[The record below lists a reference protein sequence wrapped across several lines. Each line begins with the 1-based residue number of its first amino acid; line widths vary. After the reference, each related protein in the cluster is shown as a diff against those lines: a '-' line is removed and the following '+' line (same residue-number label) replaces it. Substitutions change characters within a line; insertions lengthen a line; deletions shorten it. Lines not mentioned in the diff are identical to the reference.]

1 MLKNI
6 SKTLVGSTPLLLWSG
21 RGYHIIIPV
30 QITES
35 LERFEDFEGLTKK
48 PSEDLLKFAKD
59 HLSFN
64 KADSANNP
72 AFKSCLLRVPHTFN
86 SKCFDEG
93 KDPEVK
99 VVQQY
104 DFSKPLP
111 KPDDLLVEFM
121 TFLADK
127 KLKSEIEDEKR
138 KRDQNRFP
146 TNNKNQSINI
156 PYVEKLLEIG
166 IEDYRKSAVS
176 LIIVPYFVN
185 VLRLSDEE
193 SYYRTRDWIL
203 KCHAIKPLEPS
214 ISYFENLITMTE
226 FLF

>member
-1 MLKNI
+1 LELFYYFDVLK
-6 SKTLVGSTPLLLWSG
+6 
-21 RGYHIIIPV
+21 
-30 QITES
+30 
-35 LERFEDFEGLTKK
+35 KK
-48 PSEDLLKFAKD
+48 QSEHLFKFDNDLLFFK
-59 HLSFN
+59 
-64 KADSANNP
+64 KADCDNNP
-72 AFKSCLLRVPHTFN
+72 DLKSCLLRVPHTFN
-86 SKCFDEG
+86 TNCFDEG